1 MATGTTH
8 AGLIVSISTDQ
19 PPTYDQ
25 AGFEDVGITYTEIK
39 QVITVGDQG
48 REYAD
53 VTTKVLGERGTVH
66 SKGTFD
72 QGQFQMTLLDL
83 TSDPGQALLDAG
95 ASGVSVDVNHTF
107 KVEYNS
113 GEIFYFQALVL
124 SYKIIGGDGDTN
136 RTAQST
142 LVLDTRGTI
151 KV

>member
-1 MATGTTH
+1 MATGVTH
-8 AGLIVSISTDQ
+8 AGLIVSIDPAS
-19 PPTYDQ
+19 PATYDA
-25 AGFEDVGITYTEIK
+25 AGFGALAGFTEIK
-39 QVITVGDQG
+39 QVISVGDQG

-83 TSDPGQALLDAG
+83 TSDPGQAALNDA
-95 ASGVSVDVNHTF
+95 ASGANVDVNHSF

>member
-1 MATGTTH
+1 MATGVTH
-8 AGLIVSISTDQ
+8 AGLILSID
-19 PPTYDQ
+19 PAAPATYDA
-25 AGFEDVGITYTEIK
+25 AGFGALAAFVEVK

-66 SKGTFD
+66 AKGTFD

-83 TSDPGQALLDAG
+83 TSDPGQAALNDA
-95 ASGVSVDVNHTF
+95 ASGTNVDVNHSF
-107 KVEYNS
+107 KVEYNT